1 MLATKLLR
9 INSKYRTAGSAS
21 CTDFSVNLSSRD
33 CEGISQCV
41 LLSATIPRLFGN
53 VYAPNNVLTGLIST
67 TLFNPPDSF
76 LPVAFQITPGTYTA
90 VLLAAE
96 LDRIINAEFS
106 YIRVRFDEIRQRMH
120 FITTGAPANFV
131 LNLSHE
137 SGLARILG
145 IVSSFFFVDNAS
157 PDAFVQYPPALQG
170 PTQVYVES
178 VFIGNRACLDVPE
191 NGSSIPLV
199 NVIPCALVPEGFNIN
214 YAATNPDSWAI
225 NYDVENTGLQSLRTV
240 DIRICDE
247 YGDVLPIPENQHV
260 DLVFRV
266 SKPT

>member
-9 INSKYRTAGSAS
+9 INSKYRTPNSAS
-21 CTDFSVNLSSRD
+21 CTDFSVSLSSRD
-33 CEGISQCV
+33 CEGTSQCV
-41 LLSATIPRLFGN
+41 LLSATIPRMFGN

-90 VLLAAE
+90 LLLAAE

-106 YIRVRFDEIRQRMH
+106 FIRVRFDEIRQRMH

-145 IVSSFFFVDNAS
+145 IVSSFFFVDTAS
-157 PDAFVQYPPALQG
+157 PDAYVQYPPALQG
-170 PTQVYVES
+170 PTQIYVES
-178 VFIGNRACLDVPE
+178 VFIGNRACLDVIE

-199 NVIPCALVPEGFNIN
+199 NVIPCALVPEGFDIT
-214 YAATNPDSWAI
+214 YQATNPDCWSI
-225 NYDVENTGLQSLRTV
+225 NYDVESTGLANLRTV
-240 DIRICDE
+240 DVRITDTF
-247 YGDVLPIPENQHV
+247 GDVLPIPENQHV
-260 DLVFRV
+260 DLVFKV
-266 SKPT
+266 YKSI